1 MTKLREN
8 IAYNMRAVYRVT
20 KYALQDLGRNLGLSA
35 MTVFILVLMLLSV
48 NILWGVDV
56 LTQQA
61 TSMVK
66 EQINIS
72 LYFKAET
79 TDENLTEIKKYLSI
93 LPEITEMFAI
103 SREEV
108 LESFKSRHQMSTE
121 VLSAL
126 EELEENPFGPTLVI
140 KTREPE
146 DYKKVLQAVD
156 VPEYDALIETKSFEG
171 NEEGIEKLQNI
182 TNRIER
188 VGFGLAAL
196 FAIISFLIIF
206 NTIRVAIYTQRI
218 EISIKRLVG
227 ASTWFIRGPYIV
239 EAFVFSLLSVS
250 ITFGLIYLGLKF
262 VDPYL
267 SIVFSNGFT
276 LTNYYNS
283 HIIWL
288 VGIQFVSVLLLT
300 FISSGLAMRK
310 QLKV

>member
-1 MTKLREN
+1 
-8 IAYNMRAVYRVT
+8 MRAVYRVT

-283 HIIWL
+283 NIIWL

>member
-1 MTKLREN
+1 
-8 IAYNMRAVYRVT
+8 MRSIYRVT
-20 KYALQDLGRNLGLSA
+20 KYAFQDLGRNFGLSS
-35 MTVFILVLMLLSV
+35 MTVFILILMLLSV
-48 NILWGVDV
+48 NVLWSVDV

-61 TSMVK
+61 TSIVK

-72 LYFKAET
+72 LYFKAEA
-79 TDENLTEIKKYLSI
+79 TDDNLEEIKKYLGI
-93 LPEITEMFAI
+93 LPEITQMDAI

-108 LESFKSRHQMSTE
+108 LESFKSRHQMSAE
-121 VLSAL
+121 VLAAL
-126 EELEENPFGPTLVI
+126 EELDENPFGPTLVV

-206 NTIRVAIYTQRI
+206 NTVRVAIYTQRI

-227 ASTWFIRGPYIV
+227 ASTWFIRGPYII
-239 EAFVFSLLSVS
+239 EAFVFALSSVA
-250 ITFGLIYLGLKF
+250 IAYGLIYLGLRF
-262 VDPYL
+262 LDPYL

-283 HIIWL
+283 NIIWL

>member
-1 MTKLREN
+1 MHS
-8 IAYNMRAVYRVT
+8 IYRVI
-20 KYALQDLGRNLGLSA
+20 KFALQDIFRNLGLST

-48 NILWGVDV
+48 NVLWAVDV
-56 LTQQA
+56 LTNQA
-61 TSMVK
+61 TGLIK

-79 TDENLTEIKKYLSI
+79 TDKNLEEIQTYLGV
-93 LPEITEMFAI
+93 LPEIKEMQVV
-103 SREEV
+103 SRDAV
-108 LESFKSRHQMSTE
+108 LDSFKNRHKLSSE

-126 EELEENPFGPTLVI
+126 AELQDNPFGPTLVI
-140 KTREPE
+140 KTKEPE

-182 TNRIER
+182 TTRIEK
-188 VGFGLAAL
+188 VGFGLSLL

-206 NTIRVAIYTQRI
+206 NTIRVSIYTQRI

-227 ASTWFIRGPYIV
+227 ASAWFIRGPYIV
-239 EAFVFSLLSVS
+239 EAVVFALLSVGLNFS
-250 ITFGLIYLGLKF
+250 LIYLALSF

-267 SIVFSNGFT
+267 SVVFANGFT

-283 HIIWL
+283 HIILL

-300 FISSGLAMRK
+300 IISSGLAMRR

>member
-1 MTKLREN
+1 
-8 IAYNMRAVYRVT
+8 MRAVYRVT

-79 TDENLTEIKKYLSI
+79 TDDNLMEIKKYLSI

-239 EAFVFSLLSVS
+239 EAFVFSLLSVG
-250 ITFGLIYLGLKF
+250 ITFALIYLGLRF

>member
-1 MTKLREN
+1 
-8 IAYNMRAVYRVT
+8 
-20 KYALQDLGRNLGLSA
+20 
-35 MTVFILVLMLLSV
+35 
-48 NILWGVDV
+48 
-56 LTQQA
+56 
-61 TSMVK
+61 
-66 EQINIS
+66 
-72 LYFKAET
+72 
-79 TDENLTEIKKYLSI
+79 LTEIKKYLSI

-283 HIIWL
+283 NIIWL

>member
-1 MTKLREN
+1 
-8 IAYNMRAVYRVT
+8 MRAVYRVT

>member
-1 MTKLREN
+1 
-8 IAYNMRAVYRVT
+8 MRSIYRVT
-20 KYALQDLGRNLGLSA
+20 KYAFQDLGRNFGLSS
-35 MTVFILVLMLLSV
+35 MTVFILILMLLSV
-48 NILWGVDV
+48 NILWSVDI

-61 TSMVK
+61 TSIVK

-72 LYFKAET
+72 LYFKAEA
-79 TDENLTEIKKYLSI
+79 TDDNLTEIKKYLSI
-93 LPEITEMFAI
+93 LPEITEMTLVN
-103 SREEV
+103 RQEV
-108 LESFKSRHQMSTE
+108 LESFKIRHQMSKE

-126 EELEENPFGPTLVI
+126 EELNENPFGPTLII

-206 NTIRVAIYTQRI
+206 NTVRVAIYTQRI

-239 EAFVFSLLSVS
+239 EAFVFALLSVA
-250 ITFGLIYLGLKF
+250 ITFGLIYLGLRF
-262 VDPYL
+262 LDPYL

-300 FISSGLAMRK
+300 FVSSGLAMRK

>member
-1 MTKLREN
+1 MHS
-8 IAYNMRAVYRVT
+8 IYRVI
-20 KYALQDLGRNLGLSA
+20 KYALQDLGRNFGLSS

-48 NILWGVDV
+48 NILWSVDI
-56 LTQQA
+56 LTKQA
-61 TSMVK
+61 TGLVK

-79 TDENLTEIKKYLSI
+79 TDKNLEEIKKYLTM
-93 LPEITEMFAI
+93 LPEITEMTDV

-108 LESFKSRHQMSTE
+108 LESFKNRHKLSAE
-121 VLSAL
+121 VLLAL
-126 EELEENPFGPTLVI
+126 DELEENPFGPTLII

-171 NEEGIEKLQNI
+171 NEEGIEKIQNI

-188 VGFGLAAL
+188 VGFGLASL

-206 NTIRVAIYTQRI
+206 NTVRVAIYTQRI

-227 ASTWFIRGPYIV
+227 ASTWFIRGPYII
-239 EAFVFSLLSVS
+239 EAFIFALLSVS
-250 ITFGLIYLGLKF
+250 VNFGIIYLALHWL
-262 VDPYL
+262 DPYL

-283 HIIWL
+283 HIILL

>member
-1 MTKLREN
+1 
-8 IAYNMRAVYRVT
+8 MRSIYRVT
-20 KYALQDLGRNLGLSA
+20 KYAFQDLGRNFGLSS
-35 MTVFILVLMLLSV
+35 MTVFILILMLLSV
-48 NILWGVDV
+48 NILWSVDI

-61 TSMVK
+61 TSIVK

-72 LYFKAET
+72 LYFKAEA
-79 TDENLTEIKKYLSI
+79 TDDNLTEIKKYLSI
-93 LPEITEMFAI
+93 LPEITEMTLV
-103 SREEV
+103 SRQEV
-108 LESFKSRHQMSTE
+108 LESFKTRHQMSKE

-126 EELEENPFGPTLVI
+126 EELNENPFGPTLII

-206 NTIRVAIYTQRI
+206 NTVRVAIYTQRI

-239 EAFVFSLLSVS
+239 EAFVFALLSVA
-250 ITFGLIYLGLKF
+250 ITFGLIYLGLRF
-262 VDPYL
+262 LDPYL

>member
-1 MTKLREN
+1 
-8 IAYNMRAVYRVT
+8 MRAVYRVT

-79 TDENLTEIKKYLSI
+79 TDDNLMEIKKYLSI

-239 EAFVFSLLSVS
+239 EAFVFSLLSVG
-250 ITFGLIYLGLKF
+250 ITFALIYLGLRF

-288 VGIQFVSVLLLT
+288 VGIQFVSVLFLT

>member
-1 MTKLREN
+1 L
-8 IAYNMRAVYRVT
+8 I
-20 KYALQDLGRNLGLSA
+20 
-35 MTVFILVLMLLSV
+35 LMLLSV
-48 NILWGVDV
+48 NILWAVEI

-61 TSMVK
+61 TSLVK
-66 EQINIS
+66 DQINIS
-72 LYFKAET
+72 LYFKSEASQKSLE
-79 TDENLTEIKKYLSI
+79 EIQKYLSV
-93 LPEITEMFAI
+93 LPEITEMKVI

-108 LESFKSRHQMSTE
+108 LESFKNRHKLSSE

-126 EELEENPFGPTLVI
+126 DELKDNPFGPTLVI

-146 DYKKVLQAVD
+146 DYKKILQAVD

-188 VGFGLAAL
+188 VGFGLSAL

-227 ASTWFIRGPYIV
+227 ASAWFIRGPYIV
-239 EAFVFSLLSVS
+239 EAFVFALLSIAINFS
-250 ITFGLIYLGLKF
+250 LIYLGLHF

-267 SIVFSNGFT
+267 SIVFSNSFS

-283 HIIWL
+283 NIILL

-300 FISSGLAMRK
+300 IVSSGLAMRR
-310 QLKV
+310 QLKA

>member
-1 MTKLREN
+1 MHS
-8 IAYNMRAVYRVT
+8 IYRVV
-20 KYALQDLGRNLGLSA
+20 KFALQDIFRNLGLST

-48 NILWGVDV
+48 NILWAVDV
-56 LTQQA
+56 LTSQA
-61 TSMVK
+61 TGIIK

-79 TDENLTEIKKYLSI
+79 TDKNLEEIQQYLSV
-93 LPEITEMFAI
+93 LPEITAMNVI
-103 SREEV
+103 TREQV
-108 LESFKSRHQMSTE
+108 LDSFKNRHKLSTE

-126 EELEENPFGPTLVI
+126 DELKANPFGPTLVV

-146 DYKKVLQAVD
+146 DYKKVLLAVN

-171 NEEGIEKLQNI
+171 NEEGIEKIQNI
-182 TNRIER
+182 TNRIEK
-188 VGFGLAAL
+188 VGFGLSLL

-206 NTIRVAIYTQRI
+206 NTIRVSIYTQRI

-227 ASTWFIRGPYIV
+227 ASAWFIRGPYIV
-239 EAFVFSLLSVS
+239 EAIIFSLFS
-250 ITFGLIYLGLKF
+250 ILVNFAMIYVALHW

-267 SIVFSNGFT
+267 TIVFSNGFT

-283 HIIWL
+283 HIILL

-300 FISSGLAMRK
+300 IFSSGLAMRR
-310 QLKV
+310 QLKG

>member
-1 MTKLREN
+1 MKKPVN
-8 IAYNMRAVYRVT
+8 IVYNMHSIYRVV
-20 KYALQDLGRNLGLSA
+20 KFALQDIFRNLGLST

-48 NILWGVDV
+48 NILWAVDV
-56 LTQQA
+56 LTSQA
-61 TSMVK
+61 TGIIK

-79 TDENLTEIKKYLSI
+79 TDKNLEEIQQYLSV
-93 LPEITEMFAI
+93 LPEITAMNVI
-103 SREEV
+103 TREQV
-108 LESFKSRHQMSTE
+108 LDSFKNRHKLSTE

-126 EELEENPFGPTLVI
+126 DELKANPFGPTLVV

-146 DYKKVLQAVD
+146 DYKKVLLAVN

-171 NEEGIEKLQNI
+171 NEEGIEKIQNI
-182 TNRIER
+182 TNRIEK
-188 VGFGLAAL
+188 VGFGLSLL

-206 NTIRVAIYTQRI
+206 NTIRVSIYTQRI

-227 ASTWFIRGPYIV
+227 ASAWFIRGPYIV
-239 EAFVFSLLSVS
+239 EAIIFSLFS
-250 ITFGLIYLGLKF
+250 ILVNFAMIYVALHW

-267 SIVFSNGFT
+267 TIVFSNGFT

-283 HIIWL
+283 HIILL

-300 FISSGLAMRK
+300 IFSSGLAMRR
-310 QLKV
+310 QLKG

>member
-1 MTKLREN
+1 
-8 IAYNMRAVYRVT
+8 MRSIYRVT
-20 KYALQDLGRNLGLSA
+20 KYAFQDLGRNFGLSS
-35 MTVFILVLMLLSV
+35 MTVFILILMLLSV
-48 NILWGVDV
+48 NVLWSVDV

-61 TSMVK
+61 TSIVK

-72 LYFKAET
+72 LYFKAEA
-79 TDENLTEIKKYLSI
+79 TDDNLEEIKKYLGI
-93 LPEITEMFAI
+93 LPEITQMDAI

-108 LESFKSRHQMSTE
+108 LESFKSRHQMSAE
-121 VLSAL
+121 VLAAL
-126 EELEENPFGPTLVI
+126 EELDENPFGPTLII
-140 KTREPE
+140 KTKEPE
-146 DYKKVLQAVD
+146 DYRKVLVAVD

-206 NTIRVAIYTQRI
+206 NTVRVAIYTQRI

-227 ASTWFIRGPYIV
+227 ASTWFIRGPYII
-239 EAFVFSLLSVS
+239 EAFVFALSSVA
-250 ITFGLIYLGLKF
+250 IAYGLIYLGLRF
-262 VDPYL
+262 LDPYL

-283 HIIWL
+283 NIIWL

>member
-1 MTKLREN
+1 MHS
-8 IAYNMRAVYRVT
+8 IYRVI
-20 KYALQDLGRNLGLSA
+20 KYAFQDLGRNFGLSA
-35 MTVFILVLMLLSV
+35 MTVLILILMLLSV
-48 NILWGVDV
+48 NILWAVEI

-61 TSMVK
+61 TSLVK
-66 EQINIS
+66 DQINIS
-72 LYFKAET
+72 LYFKSEASQKSLE
-79 TDENLTEIKKYLSI
+79 EIQKYLSV
-93 LPEITEMFAI
+93 LPEITEMKVI

-108 LESFKSRHQMSTE
+108 LESFKNRHKLSSE

-126 EELEENPFGPTLVI
+126 DELKDNPFGPTLVI

-146 DYKKVLQAVD
+146 DYKKILQAVD

-188 VGFGLAAL
+188 VGFGLSAL

-227 ASTWFIRGPYIV
+227 ASAWFIRGPYIV
-239 EAFVFSLLSVS
+239 EAFVFALLSVAINFS
-250 ITFGLIYLGLKF
+250 LIYLGLHF

-267 SIVFSNGFT
+267 SIVFSNSFS

-283 HIIWL
+283 NIILL

-300 FISSGLAMRK
+300 IVSSGLAMRR
-310 QLKV
+310 QLKA